1 MQPKLSVGPLDDA
14 SAPKSQVEK
23 GPVKK
28 ARNAAKPRAQKPSS
42 SSSLPVPTE
51 ELPLYSYKDY
61 TKPKPAL
68 VYTKHEDE
76 TNDLING
83 LKPG

>member
-1 MQPKLSVGPLDDA
+1 MRPKLSVTPLEDA
-14 SAPKSQVEK
+14 SAPKLQVEK
-23 GPVKK
+23 ATVKK
-28 ARNAAKPRAQKPSS
+28 ARNVAKPRAPKPSS
-42 SSSLPVPTE
+42 SSSPPVPTE

-61 TKPKPAL
+61 TNPKPVL

-76 TNDLING
+76 TNDLIDG